1 MLHRH
6 FPLFKVEKNTFISNL
21 FRFVKL
27 LNVINVHKGIL
38 RKVQNLSV
46 QVHLEQ
52 TMRILK

>member
-1 MLHRH
+1 M
-6 FPLFKVEKNTFISNL
+6 
-21 FRFVKL
+21 FRFVEW

-52 TMRILK
+52 TMRIFKQICIQICFKWSYVYVL